1 MYYLKVYIFTKVLL
15 FLKSKIYI
23 PVFLK
28 TGIYIY
34 IHTYIHACM
43 HACMHAYIHTYIHTY
58 IHAYMHTYIY
68 VSGPLDNE
76 SRNIEVTLPPRYC
89 KIENRVSRGPNSKMI
104 SLKDLAY
111 HASGNVL

>member
-1 MYYLKVYIFTKVLL
+1 MFTKVLL

-34 IHTYIHACM
+34 IYI
-43 HACMHAYIHTYIHTY
+43 
-58 IHAYMHTYIY
+58 YIY

-89 KIENRVSRGPNSKMI
+89 KIENRVSHGPNSKMI
-104 SLKDLAY
+104 SLKDLTY

>member
-1 MYYLKVYIFTKVLL
+1 MYYLKVYMFTKVLL

-34 IHTYIHACM
+34 VYI
-43 HACMHAYIHTYIHTY
+43 YI
-58 IHAYMHTYIY
+58 YIY

>member
-1 MYYLKVYIFTKVLL
+1 M
-15 FLKSKIYI
+15 
-23 PVFLK
+23 
-28 TGIYIY
+28 
-34 IHTYIHACM
+34 HACM
-43 HACMHAYIHTYIHTY
+43 HACMHTYIHTYIHTC
-58 IHAYMHTYIY
+58 IHAYIYIYIYIYIY

>member
-1 MYYLKVYIFTKVLL
+1 MYYLKVYMFTKVLL

-34 IHTYIHACM
+34 VCIYI
-43 HACMHAYIHTYIHTY
+43 YI
-58 IHAYMHTYIY
+58 YIY

>member
-1 MYYLKVYIFTKVLL
+1 MYYLKVYMFTKVLL

-34 IHTYIHACM
+34 IYI
-43 HACMHAYIHTYIHTY
+43 
-58 IHAYMHTYIY
+58 YIY

>member
-1 MYYLKVYIFTKVLL
+1 MFTKVLL

-34 IHTYIHACM
+34 M
-43 HACMHAYIHTYIHTY
+43 YIHTY
-58 IHAYMHTYIY
+58 IHAYMYIYIYIYIY

>member
-1 MYYLKVYIFTKVLL
+1 MY
-15 FLKSKIYI
+15 
-23 PVFLK
+23 
-28 TGIYIY
+28 IYIY
-34 IHTYIHACM
+34 IYV
-43 HACMHAYIHTYIHTY
+43 YTYIHTCIHVY
-58 IHAYMHTYIY
+58 IYIYIYIYIY